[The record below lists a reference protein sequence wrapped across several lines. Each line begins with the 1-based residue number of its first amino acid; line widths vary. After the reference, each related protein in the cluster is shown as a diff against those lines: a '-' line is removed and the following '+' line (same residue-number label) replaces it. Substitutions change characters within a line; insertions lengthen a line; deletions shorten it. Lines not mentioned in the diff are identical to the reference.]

1 MIAQLQNE
9 IAQLQQRERENYG
22 ITTQLPAKE
31 PELGGP
37 GAGASSTSDSRST
50 RSSARNG
57 SSSSSSAGAGNESG
71 SNSRSTRSSSGAG
84 KTSGSSSSSSAGA
97 GNESGSSSSSSSGH
111 AAGAH
116 RGRAYRRRK
125 KSEAHQEKVIE
136 REASHEVLVFILP
149 LISVALASLTGLLVW
164 IQFHEPVSLE
174 YFFFFFFYSP
184 TTHVR
189 GALLSLFI
197 IFVLKSEDRHR
208 SSANAI

>member
-1 MIAQLQNE
+1 MSDSTKGKAEAEKGKAAAERALAEERAAAAEMIAQLQNE

-50 RSSARNG
+50 RSSARN
-57 SSSSSSAGAGNESG
+57 
-71 SNSRSTRSSSGAG
+71 
-84 KTSGSSSSSSAGA
+84 GSSSSSSAGA

-174 YFFFFFFYSP
+174 YFFFFFYSP